1 MTTTTFTSTDRPITV
16 GRDGYV
22 IDDATGIIFASTTG
36 MDHLFV
42 ELAGGRVYRPCPR
55 CLDASGTLEQHL
67 GVFGGVCFACDG
79 RGLGT
84 LVKGGRAEL
93 QKIVSRREYQRVR
106 AEAKRQERAA
116 ARADEAGRRWQ
127 AQLDQ
132 WHAEA
137 LEIDAQRDTQRWAAP
152 VGQGVEVTG
161 TVTVALWVDTRFG
174 ATRLVVVDSGDGI
187 LVKSFSTSRAA
198 CALETGQ
205 RVTVTGQVKAHQI
218 YRDAKQTMVTRPKF
232 SAA

>member
-1 MTTTTFTSTDRPITV
+1 MTTTTFTSTDRPIVV
-16 GRDGYV
+16 GRDNYV
-22 IDDATGIIFASTTG
+22 IDDATGIIFPSTTG
-36 MDHLFV
+36 MDHLFI
-42 ELAGGRVYRPCPR
+42 ELADGRVYRPCPR
-55 CLDASGTLEQHL
+55 CLDASGTLEQHR
-67 GVFGGVCFACDG
+67 GVYGGVCFGCDG
-79 RGLGT
+79 RGLYT
-84 LVKGGRAEL
+84 TVKGGRAEL
-93 QKIVSRREYQRVR
+93 TKIVARREYQRVR
-106 AEAKRQERAA
+106 AEAKRQQRAAERAE
-116 ARADEAGRRWQ
+116 EAGRRWQ
-127 AQLDQ
+127 AQIDE

-152 VGQGVEVTG
+152 VGQCAEVVGVVTL
-161 TVTVALWVDTRFG
+161 AMWVDTRFG
-174 ATRLVVVDSGDGI
+174 STRLVVVDSGDGV